1 MKNVNMKSVNMKN
14 VVVLGD
20 SISRGIV
27 LKNEKYT
34 ILDDGFVDQCAKAL
48 HLDVH
53 NFSKMGCTIT
63 KGEQILEQHKDDVSK
78 AHLTVL
84 EYGGNDS
91 DFFWRDIAA
100 APDAPH
106 APKTDIHQ
114 FHALYVQLINRVR
127 ALGSKP
133 VLFSLPLMDGQ
144 RFYDFTTRNM
154 SSEERTHVFQ
164 WLGGQIERIR
174 NYHDMYNLEVFHIA
188 REQGVPIVDITSPF
202 LWNTD
207 YTQYLCADGIHPSAD
222 GHRLIATTVERY
234 YQSFMLNV

>member
-1 MKNVNMKSVNMKN
+1 MKN

-27 LKNEKYT
+27 LKNERYT
-34 ILDDGFVDQCAKAL
+34 ILDEGFVDQCAKAL

-63 KGEQILEQHKDDVSK
+63 KGEQILEQHKDDVAK
-78 AHLTVL
+78 AHLTIL

-100 APDAPH
+100 KPDAPH

-114 FHALYVQLINRVR
+114 FHTLYIQLINRVR
-127 ALGSKP
+127 DLGSKP

-154 SSEERTHVFQ
+154 SAEERSHVFQ

-222 GHRLIATTVERY
+222 GHRLIASAVERY
-234 YQSFMLNV
+234 YQSFMLNA